1 MLLLNTQFFNSYW
14 IIVFPRFTAKQL
26 NEQHY
31 LASIQI
37 HERGKKQP
45 LRNGFYLPGFNI

>member
-37 HERGKKQP
+37 HEREKK
-45 LRNGFYLPGFNI
+45 NNHWETGSIYSSWF

>member
-37 HERGKKQP
+37 HEREKKTTIEKRV
-45 LRNGFYLPGFNI
+45 LSSWF